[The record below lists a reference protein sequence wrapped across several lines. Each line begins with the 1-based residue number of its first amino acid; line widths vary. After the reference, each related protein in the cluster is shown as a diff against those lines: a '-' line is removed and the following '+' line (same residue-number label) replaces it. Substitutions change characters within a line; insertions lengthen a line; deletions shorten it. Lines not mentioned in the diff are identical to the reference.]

1 MHGTASSG
9 CLSRILFCGSV
20 PYSPSIILVSL
31 ALSGL
36 VRTCGQAIRATRVCF
51 CEKGINRL
59 QLTLFVS
66 VLTDTYYVR
75 VYANGHSL
83 SGSLS

>member
-1 MHGTASSG
+1 MHGTASSIV
-9 CLSRILFCGSV
+9 LWIRSVFAKYYSRE
-20 PYSPSIILVSL
+20 PSAVRLV
-31 ALSGL
+31 LSGL
-36 VRTCGQAIRATRVCF
+36 VRTCEQAIRATRVCF
-51 CEKGINRL
+51 CEKGISRL